1 LYHIFNID
9 AACAIINISDW
20 FSWASQSLQNCQEVH
35 IKRDNGIVFRV
46 ALIIGDIIAIVTS
59 FLYAYLIRIHLD
71 SRPFYFVA
79 NPGKFMLAI
88 ATLLPIWIFVLFA
101 FGLYSRK
108 ILMDRSRLPEIW
120 RLAVASVIG
129 LMALIT
135 VDFFLNSNLF
145 PVRPIAIYAAPTC
158 FLSLIVY
165 RGVIKWVRRRI
176 LRRKIGLQK
185 VLIIGNNNVT
195 SRLISNI
202 VGFPE
207 EGYRLVAVV
216 ARAGLVPKD
225 FRHLRFTSLKQALNN
240 TKPDII
246 FQTDEKSIDYVY
258 KQAIDRHM
266 LYYSVPT
273 EAALSQ
279 NMGELELVGTTPVI
293 LVKAT
298 PLIGGAKVLKRLM
311 DLILGGLIFIFALIP
326 MIVIY
331 VAEKLTDPKSKA
343 IYSQTRLTRFNR
355 QVKIYKFRSMKPEY
369 SGLSPEDAFKKMKK
383 QGIIKDA
390 KSLSKE
396 YRKNGDYL
404 EHDPRITKLGDFL
417 RKTSLDELPQLIN
430 VLKGDISLVGPRA
443 LVPGELKNYGDRS
456 LLLSVKSGLTG
467 NAQVSGRRDI
477 SFSERR
483 ALDIY
488 YVRNW
493 SLRFDFEILFRTIK
507 IVLTRKGAK

>member
-1 LYHIFNID
+1 M
-9 AACAIINISDW
+9 
-20 FSWASQSLQNCQEVH
+20 
-35 IKRDNGIVFRV
+35 
-46 ALIIGDIIAIVTS
+46 IIGDIIAIVTS
-59 FLYAYLIRIHLD
+59 FLYAYLIRTHLD

-79 NPGKFMLAI
+79 NPGRFILAI
-88 ATLLPIWIFVLFA
+88 MALLPLWIFILFA
-101 FGLYSRK
+101 LGLYSRR
-108 ILMDRSRLPEIW
+108 IIMARSRLPEIW
-120 RLAVASVIG
+120 RLAIASIVG

-135 VDFFLNSNLF
+135 VDFFLDSNLF
-145 PVRPIAIYAAPTC
+145 PVRPIALYAAPIC
-158 FLSLIVY
+158 FISLLVI
-165 RGVIKWVRRRI
+165 RGVIKLTRRQI
-176 LRRKIGLQK
+176 LRKKIGLKK
-185 VLIIGNNNVT
+185 VLIIGNDNAT

-202 VGFPE
+202 IGFPE

-216 ARAGLVPKD
+216 SRVGLVPKD
-225 FRHLRFTSLKQALNN
+225 LRHLRYPSLKQALKN

-246 FQTDEKSIDYVY
+246 FQTDEKSSEYVY
-258 KQAIDRHM
+258 HEAVERHM

-273 EAALSQ
+273 EATLSQ
-279 NMGELELVGTTPVI
+279 NMGELELIGTTPVI

-298 PLIGGAKVLKRLM
+298 PLLGGAKAIKRFM
-311 DLILGGLIFIFALIP
+311 DLTLGGLIFILALIP
-326 MIVIY
+326 MFIIWL
-331 VAEKLTDPKSKA
+331 AEKLTDPKSPA
-343 IYSQTRLTRFNR
+343 LYSQVRLTRYN
-355 QVKIYKFRSMKPEY
+355 QKVKIYKFRSMKPEY
-369 SGLSPEDAFKKMKK
+369 SGMTPEDAFKKMQK
-383 QGIIKDA
+383 QGIIKNA

-404 EHDPRITKLGDFL
+404 EDDPRITKLGDFL
-417 RKTSLDELPQLIN
+417 RKSSLDELPQLFN

-493 SLRFDFEILFRTIK
+493 SVRFDFEILARTVK
-507 IVLTRKGAK
+507 IVLTGKGAK